1 MLNNLSFFSIKC
13 GTKGDFSRLITCT
26 THSTRSRR
34 TIDLLVTI
42 NKDLDLELVLAI
54 NYMLPKSGNT
64 KGQLISKCLFGIFNS
79 PKKRMKK
86 FDFTTMVP
94 QVELFLFVFWEN

>member
-1 MLNNLSFFSIKC
+1 MTVL
-13 GTKGDFSRLITCT
+13 GDFSGLITCT

-42 NKDLDLELVLAI
+42 NKDLELVLAI

-64 KGQLISKCLFGIFNS
+64 KGQLISKCLFGVFNS

-86 FDFTTMVP
+86 FDFNTMVP
-94 QVELFLFVFWEN
+94 RGAICGKTGKA